1 MRGDRV
7 INNILEEA
15 KVLQEVIVKDRRYIH
30 QNAELGHDLPVTTE
44 YVVKR
49 LKEMGYEPKV
59 IADSAVVALA
69 CGKKSGKT
77 FLIRADMDALP
88 IVEENNLEYKSKTKN
103 MHACGHDTHTAML
116 LGAAKLLKDHEE
128 EIEGTVKLM
137 FQPAEEELSGAKSMI
152 EAGVLENP
160 KVDAATMIHIF
171 SGMPVEAG
179 TLIIPKGGYV
189 SASGDMFHIDI
200 KGKGG
205 HGAMPQDS
213 IDPLNVAAHIHT
225 ALQEIIARE
234 LSPSS
239 TAVITIGQM
248 HGGNAANII
257 PDTAFMEGTIRAFD
271 KDERI
276 FMKKRVVEVAESI
289 ATAFRAT
296 ANVEYRME
304 CPSVYN
310 NPKLYD
316 EIKRINNEFL
326 GEENIKS
333 FDDVYVGGKLT
344 GSEDFGY
351 VSEKVPTI
359 MMALGGGSP
368 EEGYPYP
375 QHHPKVDF
383 NEDAFYIGA
392 AVYANTAIEWLKL
405 NNNTNKK

>member
-1 MRGDRV
+1 M
-7 INNILEEA
+7 NNILEEA
-15 KVLQEVIVKDRRYIH
+15 KALQDAIVKDRRYFH
-30 QNAELGHDLPVTTE
+30 ENAEVGHDLPITTE
-44 YVVKR
+44 YVLKR
-49 LKEMGYEPKV
+49 LKEIGCEPKV
-59 IADSAVVALA
+59 IADSAVVALIG
-69 CGKKSGKT
+69 GKKPGKT

-88 IVEENNLEYKSKTKN
+88 IVEESDLKYKSKTKN
-103 MHACGHDTHTAML
+103 MHACGHDTHAAML
-116 LGAAKLLKDHEE
+116 LGAAKLLKNHED
-128 EIEGTVKLM
+128 EIEGAVKLM
-137 FQPAEEELSGAKSMI
+137 FQPAEEQLYGAKSMI
-152 EAGVLENP
+152 DAGLLENP

-171 SGMPVEAG
+171 SGLPVSSG

-189 SASGDMFHIDI
+189 TASGDMFHIDI

-213 IDPLNVAAHIHT
+213 IDPLNVAVHIHT
-225 ALQEIIARE
+225 GLQEIIARE
-234 LSPSS
+234 LPPSS

-257 PDTAFMEGTIRAFD
+257 PDTAFMEGTIRAFN
-271 KDERI
+271 KDERE
-276 FMKKRVVEVAESI
+276 FMKNRVVEVATSI

-296 ANVEYRME
+296 AKVEYRME

-310 NPKLYD
+310 NPELYN
-316 EIKRINNEFL
+316 EIKRINSELL

-333 FDDVYVGGKLT
+333 FDDIYVGGKLT

-351 VSEKVPTI
+351 VSERVPTI

-375 QHHPKVDF
+375 QHHPKVSF

-392 AVYANTAIEWLKL
+392 AVYANTAMEWLKQ
-405 NNNTNKK
+405 NK